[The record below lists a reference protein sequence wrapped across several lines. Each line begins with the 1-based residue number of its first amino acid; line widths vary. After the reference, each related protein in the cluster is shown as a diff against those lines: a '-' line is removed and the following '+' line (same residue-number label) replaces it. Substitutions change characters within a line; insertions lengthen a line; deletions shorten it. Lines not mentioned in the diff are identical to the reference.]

1 MCLVAIVVWARR
13 LVTRLALSVITV
25 ILILL
30 SVGAGIN
37 AHFDYFPTLAD
48 ALGRNGAEGS
58 LHTLRT
64 AGPRSTSLVV
74 TVTIPGRRSHFSARQ
89 ALVYAPPAYFN
100 RPRPQLP
107 VIIMLHGT
115 PGTPDNWVVAGDAQ
129 STADAFARANGG
141 VAPVLVMPDV
151 NGSYTADTECVNSQ
165 AGNAESYLTRD
176 VPAFIDAQLYVAPA
190 GKKWAIAGFSE
201 GGMCSVLLALRHD
214 KLFTTFGDYG
224 GLEGPRATE
233 NNNLGDTV
241 RHFFGGSQSD
251 FDAHRPRVL
260 LGRHRYPDM
269 GGWFEVGTADAGP
282 YQAAQLLVP
291 LAQRA
296 GIETC
301 VTYVPGGEHT
311 FQVWSAAFRD
321 SLPWIAG
328 RLGLTPRVGCSGP

>member
-1 MCLVAIVVWARR
+1 MCLVAIVVWASR
-13 LVTRLALSVITV
+13 LVTRLALGVIAV

-64 AGPRSTSLVV
+64 ARPRSTSLVV

-233 NNNLGDTV
+233 NNNLGDTPSAISSAA
-241 RHFFGGSQSD
+241 RSPTSTPTGHASCW
-251 FDAHRPRVL
+251 A
-260 LGRHRYPDM
+260 
-269 GGWFEVGTADAGP
+269 GTATWTWVAGSRWAP
-282 YQAAQLLVP
+282 P
-291 LAQRA
+291 
-296 GIETC
+296 T
-301 VTYVPGGEHT
+301 P
-311 FQVWSAAFRD
+311 
-321 SLPWIAG
+321 
-328 RLGLTPRVGCSGP
+328 GLTRLRSCWSRWPSGPASRPVSPMSREASTHSRSGAPLFGTPCRGSPADWG